1 MNKIKFLSLTAIGL
15 LCCISVSAEDF
26 EVDGI
31 YYDIM
36 SDTDKTVGVTY
47 RGTYNDSYS
56 NEYSGAVTIPE
67 SVTYNGNTYSVT
79 RIKDFAFSGC
89 SGLTSVEI
97 PNSVTWIGEYA
108 FYECSRLTSMVIPNS
123 VTLIRDFA
131 FSGCSGLT
139 SVVIPNSVTTIGD
152 YAFHSCSGLTS
163 VEIPNS
169 VTWIGDYAF
178 ENCSGLTSVE
188 IPNSVTWIGDYAFEN
203 CSGLT
208 SVEIPNSVTSIGA
221 NPFSGTAWYNNQPG
235 GVVYLGNYLLGYKG
249 TMPSNT
255 SIEIKDGT
263 LLIANSAFKGCSGL
277 TSVVIPN
284 SVTCIGV
291 YAFSYCLGLTS
302 VVIGNSVT
310 SIWSGAFSSC
320 SGLTSVEIPSSV
332 ITIGASAFSGCSGLT
347 SVEIPNSVT
356 WIYDGAFSGCSG
368 LTSVEIPSSVITIG
382 ASAFSGC
389 SGLTSVSVER
399 SNSVYDSREG
409 CNAII
414 VSSTNE
420 LIRGCENTI
429 IPNSVTSIGN
439 DAFHSCSG
447 LTSVVIPNS
456 VTSIGHA
463 AFKSCSGLTS
473 VEIPNSVTS
482 IGDYAFEDCSSLTSV
497 VIPNSVN
504 CIGDWAFFAC
514 DGLTSVEIPNSVTS
528 IGYGAFF
535 ACDGLT
541 SITSLIP
548 AEKLFSVESS
558 AFKGVDKTSCT
569 LYVPMGAKETYA
581 ATGGWNEFVNIEE
594 LVPSHYEL
602 KDGVVYDQKTD
613 KQVDAVTYTR
623 TLPNL
628 HWNALYVPFELPYDV
643 VAEHYDVAYI
653 NDVNGYDTDDNGEID
668 DLAMEIIK
676 IKSGILKANYP
687 YLIKAKT
694 EADKAMSITLED
706 ATLYAAEENSVDCS
720 SVYQNYVVKG
730 TYTKKT
736 AEELVGKLAISTSGA
751 WQPLAEGT
759 ALNPFRLY
767 LSIENRDNSPLK
779 VESAALSRMRIVER
793 GETTGIEDVVPSQQ
807 REDVIFDLSGRRVKQ
822 PVKGGVYI
830 VNGKKRIL

>member
-188 IPNSVTWIGDYAFEN
+188 IPNSVT
-203 CSGLT
+203 
-208 SVEIPNSVTSIGA
+208 SIGA

-310 SIWSGAFSSC
+310 SIWSGAFSS
-320 SGLTSVEIPSSV
+320 
-332 ITIGASAFSGCSGLT
+332 
-347 SVEIPNSVT
+347 
-356 WIYDGAFSGCSG
+356 CSG